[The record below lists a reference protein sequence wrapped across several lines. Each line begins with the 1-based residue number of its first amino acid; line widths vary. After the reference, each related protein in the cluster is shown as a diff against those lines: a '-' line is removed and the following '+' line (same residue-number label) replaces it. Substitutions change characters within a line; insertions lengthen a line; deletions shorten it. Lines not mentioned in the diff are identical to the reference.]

1 MMRSENNLGYN
12 PADDESILVYASHL
26 EGQTLNQAIPNYD
39 RTFDGGRG
47 SFGLI
52 LETGYFGL
60 ERNNESRPDFEEVGI
75 ELKSS
80 PLKRLRGGDLRAKER
95 ISLSMID
102 YNKLAYER
110 GPLYSTSFWSKIERM
125 LLVFYEYSPHLGIL
139 EYPVRIVS
147 LWEFPEEDRL
157 VLAKDWQLIKSYV
170 DNGEAHL
177 LSEGLTNYLGAATKG
192 ASSKDLTS
200 QPYSSN
206 MAMRRAFSLK
216 TSYVN
221 RIIKRLVSG
230 PNDNL
235 FSSLTSQELS
245 SSTIE
250 EAFIRRAEKFIGK
263 SVNEICEHFSEEQ
276 FNMSSYSVY
285 SKITKFML
293 GSSNKNPLELIQADI
308 KIRTIRLKSNGVP
321 KEAVSFPSFKYEDII
336 EESWFKSNL
345 FEMLDSKKYL
355 FSVFAI
361 ENDDLVFK
369 GIRFW
374 SMPYADIQICGKV
387 WEDTRNKIQNG
398 QIVKKITPSR
408 RVTNF
413 IKSSDEMKIHV
424 RPHARNAQ
432 DTYPL
437 PFKDQRTGLR
447 EYTKHSFWLNSSY
460 LAKILKEE
468 EL

>member
-1 MMRSENNLGYN
+1 MCSEKKLGYD
-12 PADDESILVYASHL
+12 ATDEESILSYAFHL
-26 EGQTLNQAIPNYD
+26 EGQTLNEAIPNYE
-39 RTFDGGRG
+39 RTFNGGRG
-47 SFGLI
+47 TFGLI

-60 ERNNESRPDFEEVGI
+60 DRNNESRPDFEDAGI

-80 PLKRLRGGDLRAKER
+80 PLKRLRNGELRAKER

-110 GPLYSTSFWSKIERM
+110 GPLYSTSFWSKINRM
-125 LLVFYEYSPHLGIL
+125 LLVFYEYSQELSAL
-139 EYPVRIVS
+139 DYPIRVVS
-147 LWEFPEEDRL
+147 LWEFPHDDKL
-157 VLAKDWQLIKSYV
+157 VLAKDWELIKSYV
-170 DNGEAHL
+170 DKGQAHL

-192 ASSKDLTS
+192 ASSNDLTS
-200 QPYSSN
+200 QPNSPE

-221 RIIKRLVSG
+221 RMVKRLLSS

-308 KIRTIRLKSNGVP
+308 KIKTIRLKSNGVP

>member
-1 MMRSENNLGYN
+1 
-12 PADDESILVYASHL
+12 
-26 EGQTLNQAIPNYD
+26 
-39 RTFDGGRG
+39 
-47 SFGLI
+47 
-52 LETGYFGL
+52 
-60 ERNNESRPDFEEVGI
+60 
-75 ELKSS
+75 
-80 PLKRLRGGDLRAKER
+80 
-95 ISLSMID
+95 
-102 YNKLAYER
+102 
-110 GPLYSTSFWSKIERM
+110 
-125 LLVFYEYSPHLGIL
+125 
-139 EYPVRIVS
+139 
-147 LWEFPEEDRL
+147 
-157 VLAKDWQLIKSYV
+157 
-170 DNGEAHL
+170 
-177 LSEGLTNYLGAATKG
+177 
-192 ASSKDLTS
+192 
-200 QPYSSN
+200 
-206 MAMRRAFSLK
+206 
-216 TSYVN
+216 
-221 RIIKRLVSG
+221 
-230 PNDNL
+230 
-235 FSSLTSQELS
+235 
-245 SSTIE
+245 
-250 EAFIRRAEKFIGK
+250 
-263 SVNEICEHFSEEQ
+263 
-276 FNMSSYSVY
+276 
-285 SKITKFML
+285 ML
-293 GSSNKNPLELIQADI
+293 GSANKNPLELIQADI
-308 KIRTIRLKSNGVP
+308 KIKTIRLKSNGVP

-447 EYTKHSFWLNSSY
+447 EYTKHSFWLNSRY